1 MNLTRDL
8 ERARVEIERHAREFG
23 LDFFPTIFELVDH
36 DELNEVAAFGGF
48 PTRYPHWRF
57 GMEFDRLQKGY
68 RYGLSKIYELVINND
83 PCYAYLMK
91 SNSLVDQK
99 LVMAHVYGHCDFFKN
114 NVYFAHTDRK
124 MVDRMANHGTILRKL
139 MERHGV
145 GEVENFLDRCLALDN
160 LIDPHSAALRREPVA
175 VRGRPGGVEHDGDAP
190 AAAPGRLPAKGY
202 LDRYVN
208 PDRFL
213 DAQRRRD
220 EERQQRQGRFPARPC
235 RDVLKF
241 LLEHAP
247 LKRWQQEVLSL
258 VREEAYYVAPQAQ
271 TKVMNEGWASYW
283 HSTIMTRRVLRDSE
297 VIDFADHHAG
307 TLATAPG
314 RLNPYKLGIE
324 LFRSIEERWDKGRH
338 GREWAE
344 CDSLEA
350 RRRFDRRLGEGRA
363 KIFEVRRLHSDVT
376 FVDTFLDQDFCD
388 AQKMYVYR
396 TDPRTGRQEIAS
408 RDHRLVKEQLLFG
421 LSNSGQPIIEV
432 ADGNHGNRGELL
444 LAHRFEGLELDV
456 RFAGE
461 TLRMLEALWGRPVG
475 IESKVDGKGVL
486 VRCEKGEVSTRE
498 LAPSGAT
505 DRNGDEGR

>member
-8 ERARVEIERHAREFG
+8 ERARAEIERHAKAFG

-99 LVMAHVYGHCDFFKN
+99 LVMAHVFGHCDFFKN

-124 MVDRMANHGTILRKL
+124 MVDRMANHGTILRNL

-145 GEVENFLDRCLALDN
+145 ADVEAFLDRCLALDN
-160 LIDPHSAALRREPVA
+160 LIDPHSKALRRAAPPPKE
-175 VRGRPGGVEHDGDAP
+175 EGDAP
-190 AAAPGRLPAKGY
+190 PAAPAKLKAKSY
-202 LDRYVN
+202 MDRFVN
-208 PDRFL
+208 PGRFL
-213 DAQRRRD
+213 EQQKRDDQAQLRQDA
-220 EERQQRQGRFPARPC
+220 RFPSRPQ

-241 LLEHAP
+241 LLDHAP

-258 VREEAYYVAPQAQ
+258 VREEAYYFAPQAQ
-271 TKVMNEGWASYW
+271 TKIMNEGWASYW

-307 TLATAPG
+307 TLATSPG

-324 LFRSIEERWDKGRH
+324 LYRSIEERWDKGRF
-338 GREWAE
+338 GKEWE
-344 CDSLEA
+344 HCESLVE
-350 RRRFDRRLGEGRA
+350 RRRFDRRLGQGRE
-363 KIFEVRRLHSDVT
+363 KIFEVRRLHCDVT

-388 AQKMYVYR
+388 AQEMYVYR
-396 TDPRTGRQEIAS
+396 TNPRTGRPEVAS
-408 RDHRLVKEQLLFG
+408 RDHSLVKEQLLFG
-421 LSNSGQPIIEV
+421 LSNSGQPIVEV
-432 ADGNHGNRGELL
+432 VDGNHDNRGELRL
-444 LAHRFEGLELDV
+444 VHRFEGLELDLK
-456 RFAGE
+456 FAGE
-461 TLRMLEALWGRPVG
+461 TLKVLETLWGRPVC
-475 IESKVDGKGVL
+475 IESKLDGKGTL
-486 VRCEKGEVSTRE
+486 VRCEKGEISTKE
-498 LAPSGAT
+498 VAASGAS
-505 DRNGDEGR
+505 DRPRDDK